1 MTLNELIAMAKENGI
16 DFDSEIDWDFDA
28 DDVYSENAKL
38 NCSVNGGSLELFFK
52 SENEKDPEAWLKEN
66 LSKVEKV
73 LKTFN
78 LKIDSRDSYELDI
91 KVPATF
97 RTDFGEFGETVIDA
111 LNELVPEG
119 FFFEENYLDEEDSI
133 WVVLLSVA

>member
-1 MTLNELIAMAKENGI
+1 M
-16 DFDSEIDWDFDA
+16 S
-28 DDVYSENAKL
+28 
-38 NCSVNGGSLELFFK
+38 CSVNGGSLELFFK
-52 SENEKDPEAWLKEN
+52 LENEKDPEAWLKEN
-66 LSKVEKV
+66 LKEVEKV

-78 LKIDSRDSYELDI
+78 LEIVSRDSNELGI

-97 RTDFGEFGETVIDA
+97 EDFGETVIDS
-111 LNELVPEG
+111 LNELVPEV

>member
-28 DDVYSENAKL
+28 DDLYSENTEL
-38 NCSVNGGSLELFFK
+38 SCSVNNGSLELSFK
-52 SENEKDPEAWLKEN
+52 LENEKDPEAWLKEN
-66 LSKVEKV
+66 LKEVEKV

-78 LKIDSRDSYELDI
+78 LEIDSRDSNELDI

-97 RTDFGEFGETVIDA
+97 ESDFGETVIDR
-111 LNELVPEG
+111 LNELVPEV

>member
-28 DDVYSENAKL
+28 DDLYSENTEL
-38 NCSVNGGSLELFFK
+38 SCSVNNGSLELSFK
-52 SENEKDPEAWLKEN
+52 LENEKDPSAWLKEN
-66 LSKVEKV
+66 LKEVEKV

-78 LKIDSRDSYELDI
+78 LEIDSRDSNELDI

-97 RTDFGEFGETVIDA
+97 ESDFGETVIDR
-111 LNELVPEG
+111 LNELVPEV